1 MLKKLFLFMLPLST
15 FAQITAI
22 PDSKFEQS
30 LIYLG
35 IDSDGILNGQ
45 MLTSDAEAQTELH
58 IGLGPLLTVNT
69 FDSHDLTGL
78 AAFKNVEYFTAV
90 KLNLINGININGLT
104 NLKFLNLNNTLL
116 QSIDFS
122 QNTLLEEI
130 EIGNIPDMGSFSTI
144 SNIDLSN
151 NPNVNMLFCNGLYT
165 LSRINLNNGNN
176 HNNPDMV
183 IGLNIDV
190 GNVFEPVCIQV
201 DNINAAQNNLAPYN
215 TWFIYGNYFY
225 SDNCVLSVEKF
236 VKENIKVYP
245 NPTSDYVSITQSN
258 QDLEVKS
265 VLILD
270 VTGKYLTTID
280 SNFENIS
287 LKNYASGTY
296 LFVIHT
302 NKGSVTNKIIV
313 K

>member
-15 FAQITAI
+15 FAQTTAI
-22 PDSKFEQS
+22 PDYKFEQS

-45 MLTSDAEAQTELH
+45 ILTSDAEVQTVLH
-58 IGLGPLLTVNT
+58 IGLGPLPYVNS
-69 FDSHDLTGL
+69 FDPHDLTGL
-78 AAFKNVEYFTAV
+78 GAFKNVEFFTAV
-90 KLNLINGININGLT
+90 KLNLINGINIDGLT
-104 NLKFLNLNNTLL
+104 NLKIINLNNTLL

-151 NPNVNMLFCNGLYT
+151 NPNVNVLYCNGLYT

-201 DNINAAQNNLAPYN
+201 DNIYAAQNNLAPYN
-215 TWFIYGNYFY
+215 TWTVIGNYFY

-236 VKENIKVYP
+236 VKENLKVYP

-270 VTGKYLTTID
+270 ITGKYLTTIN

-287 LKNYASGTY
+287 MKNYASGTY

-302 NKGSVTNKIIV
+302 NKGSISNKIIV